1 MSKSQNEKEEEK
13 SSTKSLGK
21 GQMGNPPK
29 DEFVMRIRFMGEV
42 SKSPQGEYVVRTLIV
57 NSLGMSPK
65 NIRAAIQILG
75 LHRYDISFRD
85 GAICR
90 EFGEVP
96 REIRRQLLEGNC
108 WR

>member
-1 MSKSQNEKEEEK
+1 MSKSQNEKEKEK

-29 DEFVMRIRFMGEV
+29 DEIVMRIRFMGEV
-42 SKSPQGEYVVRTLIV
+42 SKSPQVEYVVRTLII

-85 GAICR
+85 GTICR